1 MIYKILNSYL
11 DNKAKKDRNNTL
23 ITYKSE
29 IMQLYNFIIDETK
42 EYKTINSEKE
52 LISSIDYI
60 SLCEFLNHKDY
71 KPSAYNKKLAIIK
84 DYFNFLYSAYII
96 ERDISKPINF
106 MSNEKVQET
115 IREKEIINKEEVKK
129 IINACKSNK
138 DKLILSIMFSSG
150 CRIGEVLQIEIDWI
164 SKVNI
169 DDEEIIKIS
178 IPKKVVKN
186 TVDRVIYLVDDMIDY
201 FNAYVETE
209 RSKKKIVK
217 GHEKYLFITNG
228 ARSYLTIKD
237 DKVTVRSGEINKK
250 LKTIMNDLGINKK
263 ITNHCFRHSHVV
275 ECQGQG
281 MDLVSINDNIGW
293 KVNNPLFTTYSKH
306 NTEEKTKNIINTTKA
321 LMV

>member
-11 DNKAKKDRNNTL
+11 DNKSKKDRNNTL
-23 ITYKSE
+23 ITYRSE

-115 IREKEIINKEEVKK
+115 ITEKEIVNKEEVKK
-129 IINACKSNK
+129 IINTCKSNK

-150 CRIGEVLQIEIDWI
+150 CRVGEVLQIELDWI
-164 SKVNI
+164 QKVNI
-169 DDEEIIKIS
+169 DGEEVIKIS
-178 IPKKVVKN
+178 IPKKIVKN
-186 TVDRVIYLVDDMIDY
+186 KVDRIIYLVDDMINY
-201 FNAYVETE
+201 FNAYMETE
-209 RSKKKIVK
+209 RNRKKIVA

-250 LKTIMNDLGINKK
+250 LKNIMNASGIDKK

-281 MDLVSINDNIGW
+281 MDLVTINDNIGW

-306 NTEEKTKNIINTTKA
+306 NTEEKTKNIINTTKS